1 METGES
7 EFRQRLTA
15 ILRATRGERI
25 RTFGSAMR
33 WHRRQRGGSV
43 TPPDPG
49 GEWWLLGPPLDNS
62 VGVPKLATARM
73 TGAPVDRPRLGRTHE
88 NRCLSSAEP
97 EVRIYLPPAASHTN
111 FEGHRTQARIG
122 LNQSCSGFRFFRI
135 PLRKASAVLRR
146 SSG

>member
-1 METGES
+1 
-7 EFRQRLTA
+7 
-15 ILRATRGERI
+15 
-25 RTFGSAMR
+25 MR

-97 EVRIYLPPAASHTN
+97 EVRIRLPPAESRAN
-111 FEGHRTQARIG
+111 RWF
-122 LNQSCSGFRFFRI
+122 LSGGAQRAPR
-135 PLRKASAVLRR
+135 
-146 SSG
+146 